1 MWSDSETD
9 IDFLNYS
16 EVAELIAELI
26 KDPRLL
32 PLSLGVFGGWGTGK
46 STTLKLVQLELAR
59 NPKDFLV
66 VKFDAWLYQDFDDA
80 RAALMG
86 VISSSII
93 ENAPPNLKNK
103 AIALLERV
111 NKLRLLGLLLEGGAL
126 AMGAPT
132 FGVISKGIESVGTLL
147 GGEPAS
153 ANVDAI
159 KSGGAEIVAKASNL
173 LHPNQEDGG
182 PPAQID
188 AFRSEFGELMEDLN
202 KTLVVFIDNIDRCL
216 PANAIH
222 TLEAVRLFL
231 FMPKTAFV
239 VAADEDMIRH
249 AVAHHFHNPSQRH
262 VADYLDKLI
271 QIPIK
276 VPRVGIQEVRAYL
289 FLLLCSGVSV
299 PDAIVEELRTY
310 LMTKLRSSWSK
321 DGEFSVQDV
330 LAVLNRSSDDE
341 IVPIFEMADRMAPTL
356 ALSPGVSGNPRIV
369 KRMLNVVR
377 MRTSVARR
385 RSMPLD
391 EAMIAKLALFERCT
405 DNAATEELHN
415 LIYAAPEG
423 KPALFAELER
433 GKTDQPTPTLP
444 EILSKHSSFLLEW
457 SKLPPALEGVDLRPA
472 VYLARETIP
481 LRMPTVSS
489 SAAALHAI
497 ENLSKVTSVSSPA
510 GKAALDAL
518 RPEELVVV
526 MDALIGDM
534 RKNSAWNRTRSDFR
548 GAVMTADRSE
558 DAAVQLS
565 RFVRSLQLPKMPG
578 WMTTML
584 KGRSWWQE

>member
-1 MWSDSETD
+1 
-9 IDFLNYS
+9 
-16 EVAELIAELI
+16 
-26 KDPRLL
+26 
-32 PLSLGVFGGWGTGK
+32 
-46 STTLKLVQLELAR
+46 
-59 NPKDFLV
+59 
-66 VKFDAWLYQDFDDA
+66 
-80 RAALMG
+80 MG
-86 VISSSII
+86 V
-93 ENAPPNLKNK
+93 A
-103 AIALLERV
+103 
-111 NKLRLLGLLLEGGAL
+111 
-126 AMGAPT
+126 T
-132 FGVISKGIESVGTLL
+132 FGVISKGIESVGTIL

-239 VAADEDMIRH
+239 VAADEDKIRH

-276 VPRVGIQEVRAYL
+276 VPRAGIQEVRAYL

-299 PDAIVEELRTY
+299 PDATLEELRTY
-310 LMTKLRSSWSK
+310 LITKLRSSWSK

-330 LAVLNRSSDDE
+330 LAVLNRSRDDE
-341 IVPIFEMADRMAPTL
+341 IVPIFEMVDRMAPTL

-369 KRMLNVVR
+369 KGMLNVVR

-433 GKTDQPTPTLP
+433 RKTDQPTPTLP
-444 EILSKHSSFLLEW
+444 EILSKHSAVLLEW

-534 RKNSAWNRTRSDFR
+534 RKNSTWNRTRSDFR

-578 WMTTML
+578 WMATML
-584 KGRSWWQE
+584 EGRSWWQE